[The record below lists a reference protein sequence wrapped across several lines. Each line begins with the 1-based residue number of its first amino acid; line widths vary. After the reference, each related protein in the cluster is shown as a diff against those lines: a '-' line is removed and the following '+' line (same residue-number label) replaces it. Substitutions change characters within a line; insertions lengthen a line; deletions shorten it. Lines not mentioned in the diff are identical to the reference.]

1 MASGTDKGSSAS
13 GYTSLQEEKTPPGS
27 NKSEEDFKTQ
37 EWEER
42 LLSGDLPPDFLQVTE
57 PKRATEGGTMTSNDG
72 FEPDVGNLI
81 DIGPSGAS
89 LGATPRSQ
97 ATEPAKTTSVD
108 RGERAKAPVTRPPM
122 TNHAPMSTEEQDRAM
137 AIALQEQ
144 MNMED
149 NEAFA
154 AHQAGSGFYSAGQV
168 VVAPANM
175 LGKLTVTVVEAK
187 LAKNY
192 GIARMD
198 PYCRLRVG
206 HSVFES
212 PTCPNG
218 SKEPKWNKTF
228 HSYLLQGIKN
238 MEIEI
243 YDECTFQQDALIA
256 SGTFPIPETVLKHH
270 EVADEWLPLSGNEG
284 PGKEGMIHVIMSL
297 QPIQPGQSL
306 GPAVRMAPNV
316 AAGHKPMTYQTVP
329 SSTPTPAVQR
339 PPTLSDEELDE
350 FVKMFPNLDKEIIA
364 SVFASS
370 HGDKEVT
377 VNNLLQ
383 LSQS

>member
-1 MASGTDKGSSAS
+1 MDEREASICRP
-13 GYTSLQEEKTPPGS
+13 E
-27 NKSEEDFKTQ
+27 
-37 EWEER
+37 
-42 LLSGDLPPDFLQVTE
+42 
-57 PKRATEGGTMTSNDG
+57 
-72 FEPDVGNLI
+72 VGNLV
-81 DIGPSGAS
+81 DVGPSGAA
-89 LGATPRSQ
+89 LGATPRAQGPVSGFE
-97 ATEPAKTTSVD
+97 AGPAVARSEAGSTPS
-108 RGERAKAPVTRPPM
+108 TRPPLSQSQ
-122 TNHAPMSTEEQDRAM
+122 NPAPNPPMSTEEQDRAM

-228 HSYLLQGIKN
+228 HSYLLQGIKH

-256 SGTFPIPETVLKHH
+256 TGTFPIPDTVLKNH
-270 EVADEWLPLSGNEG
+270 EVVDEWLPLSGNEG
-284 PGKEGMIHVIMSL
+284 PDKEGIIHVIMSL

-306 GPAVRMAPNV
+306 GAAVRTAPNV

-329 SSTPTPAVQR
+329 NSSQPAPVRR
-339 PPTLSDEELDE
+339 PPTLSNEELDE
-350 FVKMFPNLDKEIIA
+350 FVKMFPNLDQDIIA

-370 HGDKEVT
+370 QGDKEVT